1 MFSISEKKGDE
12 QNVTLTPEK
21 AKALEKAVD
30 TIISGSTIP
39 AENGS
44 EKKRTNKVNP
54 LYSWMRKAKALQFK
68 QLDQSGATKKACIEA
83 ILQREAT
90 LFPDPLR
97 ASLAFKEERDH
108 LLDSK
113 RFCAE
118 CESVGRKPEEVADHT
133 IFEGKKIVKDVLQY
147 GPLHVLGE
155 RINMFNCPL
164 WEDTQK
170 LYSVAQPPVAKI
182 EEGANE

>member
-1 MFSISEKKGDE
+1 MK
-12 QNVTLTPEK
+12 LTPEK
-21 AKALEKAVD
+21 AQAFEKTVD
-30 TIISGSTIP
+30 TIVSGNIIP
-39 AENGS
+39 NENSS
-44 EKKRTNKVNP
+44 EKKRTHKVNP
-54 LYSWMRKAKALQFK
+54 LYSWMRKAKALQFR

-83 ILQREAT
+83 ILKREAT

-155 RINMFNCPL
+155 RINMYNCPL

-170 LYSVAQPPVAKI
+170 LYSVAQPPVAKT